1 MAVKSFNPVTPS
13 RRHMATLDYA
23 STITSTK
30 PEKSLLKGKKASGGR
45 NNAGRIT
52 TRFRGGGNKRRYRM
66 VDFIRAKENVPAKV
80 VSIEY
85 DPNRSANIALI
96 CYADGEKSY
105 ILAPVGLK
113 VGDKVMNGAKA
124 ELKPGNWLAIK
135 DIPGR
140 RQYLLHRDA
149 ARPRCENRPFGRPGR
164 DPARQGRDLCA
175 DQAAVG

>member
-66 VDFIRAKENVPAKV
+66 VDFIRQGK
-80 VSIEY
+80 
-85 DPNRSANIALI
+85 RS
-96 CYADGEKSY
+96 GQ
-105 ILAPVGLK
+105 
-113 VGDKVMNGAKA
+113 
-124 ELKPGNWLAIK
+124 
-135 DIPGR
+135 GR
-140 RQYLLHRDA
+140 LDRVRS
-149 ARPRCENRPFGRPGR
+149 EPFGEYRPDLLCGR
-164 DPARQGRDLCA
+164 
-175 DQAAVG
+175 